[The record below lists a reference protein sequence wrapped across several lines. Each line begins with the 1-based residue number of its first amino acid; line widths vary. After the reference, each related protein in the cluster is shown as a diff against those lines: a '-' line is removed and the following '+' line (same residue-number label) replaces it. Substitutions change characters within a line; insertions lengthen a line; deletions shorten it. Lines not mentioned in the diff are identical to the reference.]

1 MNRAKTC
8 KSHEAWH
15 KSDAWNA
22 LALDPRLTNSYPTM
36 TAIKNLSAL
45 LVLSFL
51 ASGVLGWFLFQSR
64 SDLTV
69 LKAEIETIKTEHSD
83 ALKAKEAEF
92 QRTLS
97 AQADQHQKMITA
109 LNDEHE
115 KKIDAL
121 RKGERQ
127 RLATA
132 AKEFENIF
140 EGNKTTLQY
149 IDLLEDKVKAGQT
162 LSKAEVEKL
171 TIITT
176 GLGYLKKQYQKP
188 MQEFQELAAYFEAQA
203 SKQIEKPKGG
213 FFKRVFSKEF
223 REQEKEYARQEGAK
237 EAFEQAQGKFTTAY
251 SSAQRAMAS
260 VNLDADAQIQKL
272 HAYIDDK
279 QQMNAEDLGS
289 FFDKARKALR
299 THQDVLDF
307 EPDAPV
313 LPAPK
318 PQP

>member
-1 MNRAKTC
+1 MN
-8 KSHEAWH
+8 
-15 KSDAWNA
+15 
-22 LALDPRLTNSYPTM
+22 
-36 TAIKNLSAL
+36 AIKNLTAL

-64 SDLTV
+64 SDLQAARTE
-69 LKAEIETIKTEHSD
+69 LEHIKSEHEE
-83 ALKAKEAEF
+83 ALKAKESEF
-92 QRTLS
+92 QRALD
-97 AQADQHQKMITA
+97 AQAAQHQKMITA

-115 KKIDAL
+115 KKIDDL

-140 EGNKTTLQY
+140 EGNKTTIQY
-149 IDLLEDKVKAGQT
+149 IDLLEDKVKAGQA

-171 TIITT
+171 AIITT

-188 MQEFQELAAYFEAQA
+188 MQEFQELVNYFEAQA
-203 SKQIEKPKGG
+203 NKQLEKPKGG
-213 FFKRVFSKEF
+213 FFKRLFSKEF
-223 REQEKEYARQEGAK
+223 REQEKEYLRQEGAK
-237 EAFEQAQGKFTTAY
+237 DAFEQAQGKFTTAY
-251 SSAQRAMAS
+251 SSAQKVMAG

-279 QQMNAEDLGS
+279 RQMNNEDLTS

-307 EPDAPV
+307 EPEAPP
-313 LPAPK
+313 LPTPK

>member
-1 MNRAKTC
+1 
-8 KSHEAWH
+8 
-15 KSDAWNA
+15 
-22 LALDPRLTNSYPTM
+22 M
-36 TAIKNLSAL
+36 TAIKNLTAL

-69 LKAEIETIKTEHSD
+69 LRADLEHLKTEHAD
-83 ALKAKEAEF
+83 DLKAKETEF

-97 AQADQHQKMITA
+97 TQADQHQKLIAA

-115 KKIDAL
+115 KKIDTL

-213 FFKRVFSKEF
+213 FFKRLFSKDF
-223 REQEKEYARQEGAK
+223 REAEKEFLRQAGAK
-237 EAFEQAQGKFTTAY
+237 DAFEQAQGKFSTTY
-251 SSAQRAMAS
+251 AQAQKVMGS

-272 HAYIDDK
+272 HSYIDDK
-279 QQMNAEDLGS
+279 QQMNAEDLSS

-307 EPDAPV
+307 EPDAPP

>member
-1 MNRAKTC
+1 
-8 KSHEAWH
+8 
-15 KSDAWNA
+15 
-22 LALDPRLTNSYPTM
+22 M
-36 TAIKNLSAL
+36 TAIKNLTAL

-64 SDLTV
+64 TDLAATHAQIEQM
-69 LKAEIETIKTEHSD
+69 KAEHVEE
-83 ALKAKEAEF
+83 LKAKEAEC
-92 QRTLS
+92 QRTLDT
-97 AQADQHQKMITA
+97 QAAQHQKMITA

-115 KKIDAL
+115 KKIDEL
-121 RKGERQ
+121 RQGERK
-127 RLATA
+127 RLAIA

-140 EGNKTTLQY
+140 EGNKTTMQY

-176 GLGYLKKQYQKP
+176 GLSYLKKQYQKP
-188 MQEFQELAAYFEAQA
+188 MQEFQELANYFDAQA
-203 SKQIEKPKGG
+203 SKHVEKPKGG
-213 FFKRVFSKEF
+213 FFKRLFSSDF
-223 REQEKEYARQEGAK
+223 REAEKEYLRQEGAK
-237 EAFEQAQGKFTTAY
+237 EAFEQAQGKFSDTY
-251 SSAQRAMAS
+251 KQAQKVMGS
-260 VNLDADAQIQKL
+260 VNLDADSQLHKL

-279 QQMNAEDLGS
+279 QQQNAQDLSS

-307 EPDAPV
+307 EPEAPR

>member
-1 MNRAKTC
+1 MGLPARCKTRAL
-8 KSHEAWH
+8 
-15 KSDAWNA
+15 NA
-22 LALDPRLTNSYPTM
+22 VAYKARLTNRFPTM
-36 TAIKNLSAL
+36 TAIKNLTAL

-64 SDLTV
+64 SDLAD
-69 LKAEIETIKTEHSD
+69 LRSGMEQLKTEHAE

-92 QRTLS
+92 QRTLD
-97 AQADQHQKMITA
+97 AQAAQHQKTITA
-109 LNDEHE
+109 LSNEHE

-149 IDLLEDKVKAGQT
+149 IDLLEDKVKAGQA

-171 TIITT
+171 AIITT

-203 SKQIEKPKGG
+203 NRQIEKPKGG
-213 FFKRVFSKEF
+213 FFKRIFSKEF
-223 REQEKEYARQEGAK
+223 REREKEYARQEGAK
-237 EAFEQAQGKFTTAY
+237 EAFEQAQGKFTTVYA
-251 SSAQRAMAS
+251 SAQKVMS
-260 VNLDADAQIQKL
+260 GVNLDADAQIQKL

-307 EPDAPV
+307 EPEAPP

>member
-1 MNRAKTC
+1 MNSRKACMSLGEWRKTC
-8 KSHEAWH
+8 AG
-15 KSDAWNA
+15 NA
-22 LALDPRLTNSYPTM
+22 LANRLGFINPPFIM
-36 TAIKNLSAL
+36 TALKNLTAL

-51 ASGVLGWFLFQSR
+51 ASGVLGWFLFQSH
-64 SDLTV
+64 SDLEDLRTQ
-69 LKAEIETIKTEHSD
+69 LDGIKVEHEE
-83 ALKAKEAEF
+83 ALKVKEADF

-97 AQADQHQKMITA
+97 AQAEQHQKMITEI
-109 LNDEHE
+109 NNEHE
-115 KKIDAL
+115 KKIDEL

-140 EGNKTTLQY
+140 EGNKMTLQY
-149 IDLLEDKVKAGQT
+149 INLLEDKVKGGQT

-203 SKQIEKPKGG
+203 SKQIAKPKGG
-213 FFKRVFSKEF
+213 FFKRMFSKDF
-223 REQEKEYARQEGAK
+223 REAEKEYQRQEGAK
-237 EAFEQAQGKFTTAY
+237 EAFEQAQGKFSSTYA
-251 SSAQRAMAS
+251 SAQKAMAG

-272 HAYIDDK
+272 HAYIDEK
-279 QQMNAEDLGS
+279 EQMNAQDLTS
-289 FFDKARKALR
+289 FFDKARQALR

-307 EPDAPV
+307 EPEALP
-313 LPAPK
+313 LPASK

>member
-1 MNRAKTC
+1 
-8 KSHEAWH
+8 
-15 KSDAWNA
+15 
-22 LALDPRLTNSYPTM
+22 M
-36 TAIKNLSAL
+36 TAIKNLTAL

-64 SDLTV
+64 SDLQDARAALEQV
-69 LKAEIETIKTEHSD
+69 KVEHVE
-83 ALKAKEAEF
+83 ALKVKESEF
-92 QRTLS
+92 QRTLD
-97 AQADQHQKMITA
+97 AQAAQHQKTITA

-115 KKIDAL
+115 KRIDEL

-140 EGNKTTLQY
+140 EGNKMTIQY
-149 IDLLEDKVKAGQT
+149 INLLEDKVKAGQT

-188 MQEFQELAAYFEAQA
+188 MQEFQELANYFEAQA

-213 FFKRVFSKEF
+213 FFKRIFSKEF

-237 EAFEQAQGKFTTAY
+237 EAFEQAQGKFTSVYT
-251 SSAQRAMAS
+251 SAQKSMAS

-279 QQMNAEDLGS
+279 QQMNAEDLS
-289 FFDKARKALR
+289 TFFDKARKALR

-307 EPDAPV
+307 EPDAPA

>member
-1 MNRAKTC
+1 
-8 KSHEAWH
+8 
-15 KSDAWNA
+15 
-22 LALDPRLTNSYPTM
+22 M

-45 LVLSFL
+45 LVFSFL
-51 ASGVLGWFLFQSR
+51 ASGVLGWFLFQSN
-64 SDLTV
+64 SDLQV
-69 LKAEIETIKTEHSD
+69 LQKRMDTLQTEHAE

-92 QRTLS
+92 QRSLQ
-97 AQADQHQKMITA
+97 AQAAQHQKMITE
-109 LNDEHE
+109 LSGEHE
-115 KKIDAL
+115 KKVDEL
-121 RKGERQ
+121 RQGERK
-127 RLATA
+127 RLAVA

-188 MQEFQELAAYFEAQA
+188 MQEFQELVSYFESQA
-203 SKQIEKPKGG
+203 SKHIEKPKGG
-213 FFKRVFSKEF
+213 VFKRMFSKEF
-223 REQEKEYARQEGAK
+223 REQEKEYLRQEGAK
-237 EAFEQAQGKFTTAY
+237 EAFEQAQTKFTGTY
-251 SSAQRAMAS
+251 TRAQKAMAG

-279 QQMNAEDLGS
+279 QQMNREDLGS

-307 EPDAPV
+307 EPDARP
-313 LPAPK
+313 LPAQGV
-318 PQP
+318 QP

>member
-1 MNRAKTC
+1 M
-8 KSHEAWH
+8 
-15 KSDAWNA
+15 
-22 LALDPRLTNSYPTM
+22 RLRTYNVSRSSAVM
-36 TAIKNLSAL
+36 TAIKNLTAL

-64 SDLTV
+64 TDLQAV
-69 LKAEIETIKTEHSD
+69 RTELEQFKSEHAN
-83 ALKAKEAEF
+83 ALKAKESEF
-92 QRTLS
+92 QRTLD
-97 AQADQHQKMITA
+97 AQAAQHQKMITA

-115 KKIDAL
+115 KKIDDL

-140 EGNKTTLQY
+140 EGNKMTMQY
-149 IDLLEDKVKAGQT
+149 INLLEDKVKAGQT

-213 FFKRVFSKEF
+213 FFKRIFSKEF

-251 SSAQRAMAS
+251 SSAQKAMAS

-272 HAYIDDK
+272 NAYIDDK
-279 QQMNAEDLGS
+279 QQMNAEDLSS

-307 EPDAPV
+307 EPDAAP
-313 LPAPK
+313 LPTPK

>member
-1 MNRAKTC
+1 
-8 KSHEAWH
+8 
-15 KSDAWNA
+15 
-22 LALDPRLTNSYPTM
+22 M

-64 SDLTV
+64 SDLTA
-69 LKAEIETIKTEHSD
+69 LKSEMETLKTEHVD

-97 AQADQHQKMITA
+97 TQAAQHQKMISD

-213 FFKRVFSKEF
+213 FFKRLFSKDF
-223 REQEKEYARQEGAK
+223 REAEKEFLRQEGAK
-237 EAFEQAQGKFTTAY
+237 EAFEQAQGKFSGTY
-251 SSAQRAMAS
+251 AQAQKVMGS

-279 QQMNAEDLGS
+279 QQMNAEDLSS

-307 EPDAPV
+307 EPEAPA

>member
-1 MNRAKTC
+1 
-8 KSHEAWH
+8 
-15 KSDAWNA
+15 
-22 LALDPRLTNSYPTM
+22 M
-36 TAIKNLSAL
+36 TALKNLTAL

-51 ASGVLGWFLFQSR
+51 ASGVLGWFLFQSH
-64 SDLTV
+64 SDLEAARTELEHV
-69 LKAEIETIKTEHSD
+69 KTEHAD
-83 ALKAKEAEF
+83 ELKAKEAEF
-92 QRTLS
+92 QRTLDT
-97 AQADQHQKMITA
+97 QAAQHQKMITA

-115 KKIDAL
+115 KKIDEL
-121 RKGERQ
+121 RQGERK

-149 IDLLEDKVKAGQT
+149 IDLLEDKVKAGQA

-203 SKQIEKPKGG
+203 SKQIAKPKGG
-213 FFKRVFSKEF
+213 FFKRLFSKDF
-223 REQEKEYARQEGAK
+223 REPEKEYAAAGRCQRGLRAGAGQVLRHV
-237 EAFEQAQGKFTTAY
+237 FPQAQK
-251 SSAQRAMAS
+251 AMGS

-279 QQMNAEDLGS
+279 QQMNAEDLTS

>member
-1 MNRAKTC
+1 
-8 KSHEAWH
+8 
-15 KSDAWNA
+15 
-22 LALDPRLTNSYPTM
+22 M

-51 ASGVLGWFLFQSR
+51 ASGVLGWFLFESR
-64 SDLTV
+64 SELADLRKEREN
-69 LKAEIETIKTEHSD
+69 LHAEHTE
-83 ALKAKEAEF
+83 ALKAREAEF
-92 QRTLS
+92 QRTLDS
-97 AQADQHQKMITA
+97 QAAQHQKMITA

-115 KKIDAL
+115 KKIDDL
-121 RKGERQ
+121 RSGERK

-149 IDLLEDKVKAGQT
+149 IDLLEDKVKAGQA

-188 MQEFQELAAYFEAQA
+188 MQEFQELVAYFESQA

-213 FFKRVFSKEF
+213 VFKRMFSKEF
-223 REQEKEYARQEGAK
+223 REQEKEYLRQEGAK
-237 EAFEQAQGKFTTAY
+237 EAFEQAQTKFTGTYA
-251 SSAQRAMAS
+251 SAQRAMAG

-279 QQMNAEDLGS
+279 QQMNREDLSS
-289 FFDKARKALR
+289 FFDKARRALR

-307 EPDAPV
+307 EPDALPLPV
-313 LPAPK
+313 PK
-318 PQP
+318 AQP

>member
-1 MNRAKTC
+1 
-8 KSHEAWH
+8 
-15 KSDAWNA
+15 
-22 LALDPRLTNSYPTM
+22 M
-36 TAIKNLSAL
+36 TALKNLTAL

-51 ASGVLGWFLFQSR
+51 ASGVLGWFLFQSH
-64 SDLTV
+64 SDLEAARTELEHV
-69 LKAEIETIKTEHSD
+69 KTEHAD
-83 ALKAKEAEF
+83 ELKAKEAEF
-92 QRTLS
+92 QRTLDT
-97 AQADQHQKMITA
+97 QAAQHQKMITA

-115 KKIDAL
+115 KKIDEL
-121 RKGERQ
+121 RQGERK

-149 IDLLEDKVKAGQT
+149 IDLLEDKVKAGQA

-203 SKQIEKPKGG
+203 SKQLAKPKGG
-213 FFKRVFSKEF
+213 FFKRLFSKDF
-223 REQEKEYARQEGAK
+223 REQEREYARQEGAK
-237 EAFEQAQGKFTTAY
+237 EAFEQAQDKFSGTY
-251 SSAQRAMAS
+251 SRAQKAMGS

-272 HAYIDDK
+272 HAFIDDK
-279 QQMNAEDLGS
+279 QQMNAEDLTS

-307 EPDAPV
+307 EPDAPP

>member
-1 MNRAKTC
+1 M
-8 KSHEAWH
+8 KSTKDDLVRIRKPGAR
-15 KSDAWNA
+15 NA
-22 LALDPRLTNSYPTM
+22 IAPHALCTNGLPIM
-36 TAIKNLSAL
+36 TAIKNLTAL

-64 SDLTV
+64 SDLTTLQSEMEH
-69 LKAEIETIKTEHSD
+69 LKAVHAEE
-83 ALKAKEAEF
+83 LQAKEAES
-92 QRTLS
+92 QRALD
-97 AQADQHQKMITA
+97 AQAAQHQKMITA

-121 RKGERQ
+121 RSGERK

-149 IDLLEDKVKAGQT
+149 IDLLEDKVKAGQA

-188 MQEFQELAAYFEAQA
+188 MQEFRELADYFEAQA
-203 SKQIEKPKGG
+203 GRQIEKPKGG
-213 FFKRVFSKEF
+213 FFKRLFSKDF
-223 REQEKEYARQEGAK
+223 REQEKEYLRQEGAK
-237 EAFEQAQGKFTTAY
+237 NAFEMAQGKFTSVYA
-251 SSAQRAMAS
+251 SAQRVMAG
-260 VNLDADAQIQKL
+260 VNLDADAQLQKL

-279 QQMNAEDLGS
+279 QQMNREDLTS

-307 EPDAPV
+307 EPEAPPPTAV
-313 LPAPK
+313 K
-318 PQP
+318 PQL

>member
-1 MNRAKTC
+1 
-8 KSHEAWH
+8 
-15 KSDAWNA
+15 
-22 LALDPRLTNSYPTM
+22 M
-36 TAIKNLSAL
+36 TAIKNLTAL

-64 SDLTV
+64 SDLTT
-69 LKAEIETIKTEHSD
+69 LRSDLEQLKTEHVD
-83 ALKAKEAEF
+83 ELKAKEAEF

-97 AQADQHQKMITA
+97 AQAAQHQKMITA

-115 KKIDAL
+115 TKIDAL

-171 TIITT
+171 SIITT

-188 MQEFQELAAYFEAQA
+188 MQEFQELANYFEAQA
-203 SKQIEKPKGG
+203 SKQIAKPKGG
-213 FFKRVFSKEF
+213 FFKRLFSKDF
-223 REQEKEYARQEGAK
+223 REAEKEYLRQEGAK
-237 EAFEQAQGKFTTAY
+237 EAFEQAQGKFSTTY
-251 SSAQRAMAS
+251 TQAQKVMGT
-260 VNLDADAQIQKL
+260 VNLDADAQLQKL

-279 QQMNAEDLGS
+279 QQMNAEDLSS

-307 EPDAPV
+307 EPDAPL
-313 LPAPK
+313 LPVPK

>member
-1 MNRAKTC
+1 
-8 KSHEAWH
+8 
-15 KSDAWNA
+15 
-22 LALDPRLTNSYPTM
+22 M

-51 ASGVLGWFLFQSR
+51 ASGVLGWFLFQSN
-64 SDLTV
+64 SDLKSARTE
-69 LKAEIETIKTEHSD
+69 LKQLQAEHTDE
-83 ALKAKEAEF
+83 LLAKEAEF

-97 AQADQHQKMITA
+97 AQADQHQKMITS
-109 LNDEHE
+109 LNEDQE
-115 KKIDAL
+115 KKIDEL

-140 EGNKTTLQY
+140 EGNKMTLQY
-149 IDLLEDKVKAGQT
+149 INLLEDKVKAGQT

-171 TIITT
+171 AIITT

-203 SKQIEKPKGG
+203 NKQVEKPKGG
-213 FFKRVFSKEF
+213 LFKRMFSKDF
-223 REQEKEYARQEGAK
+223 REAEKEFNRQEGAK
-237 EAFEQAQGKFTTAY
+237 EAFEQAQGKFA
-251 SSAQRAMAS
+251 SSYAQAQKVMGS

-279 QQMNAEDLGS
+279 QQMNAEDLS
-289 FFDKARKALR
+289 AFFDKARQALR
-299 THQDVLDF
+299 THQNVLDF
-307 EPDAPV
+307 EPEAPP
-313 LPAPK
+313 LPAAK
-318 PQP
+318 PQL

>member
-1 MNRAKTC
+1 
-8 KSHEAWH
+8 
-15 KSDAWNA
+15 
-22 LALDPRLTNSYPTM
+22 M
-36 TAIKNLSAL
+36 TALKNLTAL

-51 ASGVLGWFLFQSR
+51 ASGVLGWFLFQSH
-64 SDLTV
+64 SDLEAARTELEHV
-69 LKAEIETIKTEHSD
+69 KTEHAD
-83 ALKAKEAEF
+83 ELKAKEAEF
-92 QRTLS
+92 QRTLDT
-97 AQADQHQKMITA
+97 QAAQHQKMITA

-115 KKIDAL
+115 KKIDEL
-121 RKGERQ
+121 RQGERK

-149 IDLLEDKVKAGQT
+149 IDLLEDKVKAGQA

-188 MQEFQELAAYFEAQA
+188 VQEFQELAAYFEAQA
-203 SKQIEKPKGG
+203 SKQLAKPKGG
-213 FFKRVFSKEF
+213 FFKRLFSKDF
-223 REQEKEYARQEGAK
+223 REQEREYARQEGAK
-237 EAFEQAQGKFTTAY
+237 EAFEQAQDKFSGTY
-251 SSAQRAMAS
+251 SRAQKAMGS

-272 HAYIDDK
+272 HAFIDDK
-279 QQMNAEDLGS
+279 QQMNAEDLTS

-307 EPDAPV
+307 EPDAPP

>member
-1 MNRAKTC
+1 
-8 KSHEAWH
+8 
-15 KSDAWNA
+15 
-22 LALDPRLTNSYPTM
+22 M
-36 TAIKNLSAL
+36 TAIKNLAAL

-64 SDLTV
+64 SDLTA
-69 LKAEIETIKTEHSD
+69 LRADLEHIKTEHAD
-83 ALKAKEAEF
+83 DLKAKEAEF

-109 LNDEHE
+109 LNDENE

-140 EGNKTTLQY
+140 EGNKTTIQY
-149 IDLLEDKVKAGQT
+149 INLLEDKVKAGQT

-171 TIITT
+171 AIITT

-188 MQEFQELAAYFEAQA
+188 MMEFQELANYFEAQA
-203 SKQIEKPKGG
+203 TKHIEKPKGG
-213 FFKRVFSKEF
+213 FFSRLFSKDF
-223 REQEKEYARQEGAK
+223 REAEKQYQRQEGAK
-237 EAFEQAQGKFTTAY
+237 EAFEQAQGKFTSVYA
-251 SSAQRAMAS
+251 SAQKVMGS

-279 QQMNAEDLGS
+279 QQMNAEDLSS
-289 FFDKARKALR
+289 FFDKARQALR
-299 THQDVLDF
+299 THQNVLDF
-307 EPDAPV
+307 EPDSIP
-313 LPAPK
+313 LSAPK

>member
-1 MNRAKTC
+1 MNAF
-8 KSHEAWH
+8 
-15 KSDAWNA
+15 
-22 LALDPRLTNSYPTM
+22 
-36 TAIKNLSAL
+36 KNLTAL

-51 ASGVLGWFLFQSR
+51 ASGVLGWFLFESRTHLAAMQVELEQSA
-64 SDLTV
+64 
-69 LKAEIETIKTEHSD
+69 AEHAEE
-83 ALKAKEAEF
+83 LKAKEAEF
-92 QRTLS
+92 QRTLDN
-97 AQADQHQKMITA
+97 QAAQHQKMITA

-115 KKIDAL
+115 KKIDEL
-121 RKGERQ
+121 RKGERK
-127 RLATA
+127 RLAIA

-171 TIITT
+171 SIITT

-188 MQEFQELAAYFEAQA
+188 MQEFQELANYFDAQA
-203 SKQIEKPKGG
+203 SKHIEKPKGG
-213 FFKRVFSKEF
+213 FFKRLFSSDF
-223 REQEKEYARQEGAK
+223 RDAEKQYLRQEGAK
-237 EAFEQAQGKFTTAY
+237 EAFEQAQSKFSGTY
-251 SSAQRAMAS
+251 KQAQKVMGS
-260 VNLDADAQIQKL
+260 VNLDADGQIQKL
-272 HAYIDDK
+272 QAYMDDK
-279 QQMNAEDLGS
+279 RQMNAEDLSS

-307 EPDAPV
+307 EPDAPQ